1 MFNPYSLKSGD
12 LILFANKSWSLKD
25 KVLNCPTRWLTW
37 DKWTHC
43 GVIFSPEI
51 PKDSKLTLPLLFESQ
66 KSDSLLDVH
75 YLEYISGV
83 QCVNFL
89 KRLFEYKGEVYLR
102 KFIGKIDN
110 QLLNEKILEY
120 SCKPFC
126 RNPYRLLKGISWM
139 NWLPTW
145 FKGDSWFCSE
155 LLIKIYQDLGVLSD
169 KIHPGNYS
177 PIDFAYDGRLQYHL
191 NEGYGFGPLQLLR
204 SSDDVEY
211 Y

>member
-1 MFNPYSLKSGD
+1 
-12 LILFANKSWSLKD
+12 
-25 KVLNCPTRWLTW
+25 LNCPTRLLTW

-43 GVIFSPEI
+43 GIIFNQEGR
-51 PKDSKLTLPLLFESQ
+51 KLPLLFESQ

-75 YLEYISGV
+75 YFKYISGV
-83 QCVNFL
+83 QCVDFL
-89 KRLFEYKGEVYLR
+89 RRFTEYSGEIYLR
-102 KFIGKIDN
+102 KFYGEINKS
-110 QLLNEKILEY
+110 LLIRKILEY